1 MPECEKFAFV
11 IHPLSLD
18 DIARKYP
25 ILRYLPQFV
34 SRLACKYHPPKKIS
48 DITGVR
54 SKTGKRL
61 EGLFVGCTLTSDML
75 LNGDQAAATENI
87 IQCCRIAERE
97 GAKIVGLGAFTS
109 VVGDAGVTI
118 AKEVDIAVTTGNTF
132 TVATAIQGAIRACG
146 LLGRDVSTLSAGVVG
161 AAGSIGKACAR
172 ILVDEVASLTLVDLN
187 GPELEALAPP
197 LDGKAKVSVSTDP
210 NRAIPEMDLLLTVTS
225 SVTPIIEP
233 EHLKRGAVVCDVAR
247 PRDVSGRVAK
257 TRPDV
262 LVIEGGVVAVPG
274 DVEFGIDFGFP
285 PKTAYACMSETMILA
300 LEERFEDYTIGRDL
314 SVEKVREI
322 SALAEKHGFEL
333 AGFRS
338 FERAVDQE
346 TIARVKRLS
355 SE

>member
-1 MPECEKFAFV
+1 MSECDKFAFV
-11 IHPLSLD
+11 IHPLSLE

-25 ILRYLPQFV
+25 ILRYLPPIV
-34 SRLACKYHPPKKIS
+34 SQLACKYHPPKKLS
-48 DITGVR
+48 TITGIR

-61 EGLFVGCTLTSDML
+61 EGMFIGCTLTSDML
-75 LNGDQAAATENI
+75 MNGDQDAAMANI
-87 IQCCRIAERE
+87 IGCCRIAERE
-97 GAKIVGLGAFTS
+97 GAKIVGLGALTS

-118 AKEVDIAVTTGNTF
+118 AREVDIAVTTGNTF
-132 TVATAIQGAIRACG
+132 TVATAIQGAMRACG

-172 ILVDEVASLTLVDLN
+172 ILAEDVADLTLIDLN
-187 GPELEALAPP
+187 GPELEAFAPQ
-197 LDGKAKVSVSTDP
+197 LSGKANVSISTEP
-210 NRAIPEMDLLLTVTS
+210 NATIPEMDLLLTVTS

-233 EHLKRGAVVCDVAR
+233 EHLKKGAVVCDVAR

-314 SVEKVREI
+314 SVDKVREI

-338 FERAVDQE
+338 FERAVDQD
-346 TIARVKRLS
+346 TIDRVKRLS
-355 SE
+355 AE